1 MFYSLPNE
9 FVADLVKEYL
19 QLLAN
24 VKKSKSEIPFSI
36 LLTVKDNKT
45 DEFLQCIWHK
55 YTTLTDSL

>member
-1 MFYSLPNE
+1 MFYCLPNE

-36 LLTVKDNKT
+36 LLTLKDYKT
-45 DEFLQCIWHK
+45 D
-55 YTTLTDSL
+55 